1 MMETYFFY
9 FLENMALIIAMMYLG
24 LKAREYIVPTVVKS
38 LKAPLLNGFLMGVLA
53 FAIMYNPLIHEG
65 MRVDLREAPL
75 YFIAF
80 VGGWLPGLVALIIP
94 AIYRVMMEGPT
105 VLQGISQAILLPVL
119 IGSLFHD
126 WKNYRPP
133 YALVSIKRMMLGF
146 LVFEMIKSVW
156 MAWSTP
162 ATASMVIIMAM
173 MGAVGVLA
181 MGWILNDTHRN
192 IIRWKALEHD
202 STHDALTGLPN
213 LRLFHEK
220 VRELKYRGVP
230 MAIVMMDVDHFK
242 NYNDT
247 HGHPAGDGVLR
258 SIGRL
263 MEETARPEDVIARYG
278 GEEFIACFTGVST
291 EQQAFELAESLRERI
306 ESYAFYGADKQ
317 PGGRLTVS
325 LGAAISEIEQ
335 PLDTLIEQA
344 DRALYQS
351 KKTGRNKVTVAS
363 IKTFAEAETEE
374 QVNA

>member
-1 MMETYFFY
+1 METIFFY

-24 LKAREYIVPTVVKS
+24 LKAREYLVPNLTQSK
-38 LKAPLLNGFLMGVLA
+38 KAPLLNGVLMGFLA
-53 FAIMYNPLIHEG
+53 FAIMYNPLLHEG
-65 MRVDLREAPL
+65 MRIDLREAPL

-80 VGGWLPGLVALIIP
+80 VGGWLPGTVAMIIP
-94 AIYRVMMEGPT
+94 VVYRMIMGGPT
-105 VLQGISQAILLPVL
+105 VFEGIIQGILLPVL

-133 YALVSIKRMMLGF
+133 YALVSIKRMMIGF
-146 LVFEMIKSVW
+146 AVFEVIKSVW

-162 ATASMVIIMAM
+162 ATASMSIMMAF
-173 MGAVGVLA
+173 MGAIGVLA
-181 MGWILNDTHRN
+181 LGWILNDTNRN

-213 LRLFHEK
+213 LRYFHER
-220 VRELKYRGVP
+220 VREMKYRGVP

-247 HGHPAGDGVLR
+247 HGHPAGDIVLR

-263 MEETARPEDVIARYG
+263 MEDVARDGDVIARYG
-278 GEEFIACFTGVST
+278 GEEFILCFAGIKSEET
-291 EQQAFELAESLRERI
+291 AFELANLLREKVENYNFEGR
-306 ESYAFYGADKQ
+306 EHQ
-317 PGGRLTVS
+317 PGGCLTVS
-325 LGAAISEIEQ
+325 MGAAISETEQ
-335 PLDTLIEQA
+335 PLDALIEQA

-351 KKTGRNKVTVAS
+351 KKSGRNQVTVAS
-363 IKTFAEAETEE
+363 IKIGAENEAEY